1 MRHSFLSRKSRA
13 SSNMFTS
20 RPWRKRKEFPMQ
32 RNLQA
37 IWMVARREFVDQFR
51 DWRIVVPML
60 LLVSLFPFIADDTTR
75 QAISFMNRYGGD
87 LILDNLIPFVVLVI
101 GFFPLSFTLVVALE
115 SFVGEKE
122 RGTIEPLLSSPI
134 EDTHM
139 YMGKLLVGIA
149 TPLVFSYASIGIYLI
164 LVSQRNV
171 QFPSP
176 YMLALIL
183 LLTFAHA
190 VLMVSSAI
198 IISVQATSIRAAN
211 LLASFVVVPVA
222 FLLQGETVLIFW
234 GNEDVLWYAIVGVT
248 LLATLLVRLGLS
260 HFRREYLLGREID
273 TVNFKWLG
281 RTFRNRFKGQ
291 ASSIGEWYRTELPI
305 TLRQLR
311 QPLMI
316 VIALGV
322 IAGIVSYMWVVTNVP
337 SYIDLSPERIDE
349 FRTFI
354 ADNLTNLDSLGERLP
369 APVLFYHN
377 ARTTVAFLLLG
388 LVSFGTLGLTL
399 FIGNIALVGGVLG
412 AAQLVG
418 YSPLLAF
425 AVGILP
431 HGIFELSAILL
442 ATAAM
447 LKVGAQLVTPQPDKS
462 LGEILLLSLVDWFRD
477 FVGIVLPFLALA
489 ALIEIYLTPLLI
501 KLAFPYL

>member
-1 MRHSFLSRKSRA
+1 
-13 SSNMFTS
+13 
-20 RPWRKRKEFPMQ
+20 MQ
-32 RNLQA
+32 RNFSA
-37 IWMVARREFVDQFR
+37 IWMVAQREFTDQLR
-51 DWRIVVPML
+51 DWRIVVPMF
-60 LLVSLFPFIADDTTR
+60 LLVTLFPFIADDTTR
-75 QAISFMNRYGGD
+75 QAVNFMNRFGGS

-134 EDTHM
+134 EDRHM
-139 YMGKLLVGIA
+139 YLGKLLVGIT
-149 TPLVFSYASIGIYLI
+149 TPLLFSFASIGIYLI
-164 LVSQRNV
+164 LVARRDV
-171 QFPSP
+171 AFPGA
-176 YMLALIL
+176 YMLALIF

-198 IISVQATSIRAAN
+198 VISVQATTIRAAN
-211 LLASFVVVPVA
+211 LLASFIVVPVA
-222 FLLQGETVLIFW
+222 FLLQGETILIFW
-234 GNEDVLWYAIVGVT
+234 GNEDVLWLAIIGVT
-248 LLATLLVRLGLS
+248 LLATLLVRLGLA

-273 TVNFKWLG
+273 TINLKWIG
-281 RTFRNRFKGQ
+281 RTFRNRFRGN
-291 ASSIGEWYRTELPI
+291 ATSVREWYRTELPV

-316 VIALGV
+316 VIGLGLV
-322 IAGIVSYMWVVTNVP
+322 AGIISYMWVVANVP
-337 SYIDLSPERIDE
+337 AYIDLSPERIGE

-354 ADNLTNLDSLGERLP
+354 ADNLSNLDSLGHRLP
-369 APVLFYHN
+369 VPLLFYHN

-399 FIGNIALVGGVLG
+399 FIGNVALVGGVLG
-412 AAQLVG
+412 AAHLVG

-425 AVGILP
+425 AAGILP
-431 HGIFELSAILL
+431 HGMFELTAIFL

-462 LGEILLLSLVDWFRD
+462 LGETLLISLADWFRV
-477 FVGIVLPFLALA
+477 FVGVVLPFLAIA
-489 ALIEIYLTPLLI
+489 ALIEIYLTPILI

>member
-1 MRHSFLSRKSRA
+1 MR
-13 SSNMFTS
+13 
-20 RPWRKRKEFPMQ
+20 

-37 IWMVARREFVDQFR
+37 IWMIARREFVDQFR

-75 QAISFMNRYGGD
+75 QAIRFMNRYGGD

-122 RGTIEPLLSSPI
+122 RGTIEPLLSSPL
-134 EDTHM
+134 EDRHM
-139 YMGKLLVGIA
+139 YLGKLLVGIT
-149 TPLVFSYASIGIYLI
+149 TPLAFSYASIGIYLI
-164 LVSQRNV
+164 LVARRDV
-171 QFPSP
+171 QFPSA

-198 IISVQATSIRAAN
+198 VISVQATTIRAAN

-234 GNEDVLWYAIVGVT
+234 GNEDVLWYAIVAVT
-248 LLATLLVRLGLS
+248 LLAALLVRLGLS

-273 TVNFKWLG
+273 TLNFKLIG
-281 RTFRNRFKGQ
+281 RKFLNRFVGNAK
-291 ASSIGEWYRTELPI
+291 SVGEWYRNELPL

-316 VIALGV
+316 VVLLAIV
-322 IAGIVSYMWVVTNVP
+322 SSIVSYFWVINYVP
-337 SYIDLSPERIDE
+337 KYVNLTPERVGNI
-349 FRTFI
+349 RTFV
-354 ADNLTNLDSLGERLP
+354 ASNLMDMDNLSNHIP
-369 APVLFYHN
+369 APLLFIHN
-377 ARTTVAFLLLG
+377 ARTTVAFLVLG
-388 LVSFGTLGLTL
+388 LVSFATLGLTL
-399 FIGNIALVGGVLG
+399 FLGNMALIGGVLG
-412 AAQLVG
+412 AASLVG
-418 YSPLLAF
+418 YSPLLTF
-425 AVGILP
+425 IVGVLP
-431 HGIFELSAILL
+431 HGIFELTAVFL

-447 LKVGAQLVTPQPDKS
+447 LRAGAQLVTPQTDRS
-462 LGEILLLSLVDWFRD
+462 LGEIFLVSLADWFRV
-477 FVGIVLPFLALA
+477 FIGIV
-489 ALIEIYLTPLLI
+489 IPLLAI
-501 KLAFPYL
+501 AAIIEVYVTPFFIRLAFPYL

>member
-1 MRHSFLSRKSRA
+1 
-13 SSNMFTS
+13 
-20 RPWRKRKEFPMQ
+20 MQ
-32 RNLQA
+32 RNSST
-37 IWMVARREFVDQFR
+37 IWMVAQREFIDQFR
-51 DWRIVVPML
+51 DWRIVVPMFV
-60 LLVSLFPFIADDTTR
+60 LVTLFPFIADDTTR
-75 QAISFMNRYGGD
+75 QAVNFMNRFGGSI
-87 LILDNLIPFVVLVI
+87 ILDHLIPFVVLVI

-134 EDTHM
+134 DDRHM
-139 YMGKLLVGIA
+139 YLGKLLVGIT
-149 TPLVFSYASIGIYLI
+149 TPLVFSYVSIGIYLI
-164 LVSQRNV
+164 LVSHRNV
-171 QFPSP
+171 AFPSA
-176 YMLALIL
+176 YMLTLIF

-198 IISVQATSIRAAN
+198 VISVQATTIRAAN

-234 GNEDVLWYAIVGVT
+234 GNEDVLWFAIVGVT
-248 LLATLLVRLGLS
+248 LLATLLVRLGLA

-273 TVNFKWLG
+273 TINVKWIG
-281 RTFRNRFKGQ
+281 STFRDRFKGQ
-291 ASSIGEWYRTELPI
+291 ATSVREWYRIELPI

-316 VIALGV
+316 VFGLAV
-322 IAGIVSYMWVVTNVP
+322 IAGIASYMWVVTNVP
-337 SYIDLSPERIDE
+337 SYIELTPDRIDQ
-349 FRTFI
+349 FKTFI
-354 ADNLTNLDSLGERLP
+354 ADNLANLDSLGERLP

-412 AAQLVG
+412 AAHLVG

-425 AVGILP
+425 IAGILP
-431 HGIFELSAILL
+431 HGIFELSAIFL

-462 LGEILLLSLVDWFRD
+462 LGETLLLSLADWFRI
-477 FVGIVLPFLALA
+477 FVGIVLPFLAIA
-489 ALIEIYLTPLLI
+489 AVIEIYLTPLLI

>member
-1 MRHSFLSRKSRA
+1 
-13 SSNMFTS
+13 
-20 RPWRKRKEFPMQ
+20 MQ
-32 RNLQA
+32 RNSST
-37 IWMVARREFVDQFR
+37 IWMVAQREFIDQFR
-51 DWRIVVPML
+51 DWRIVVPMFV
-60 LLVSLFPFIADDTTR
+60 LVTLFPFIADDTTR
-75 QAISFMNRYGGD
+75 QAVNFMNRFGGS
-87 LILDNLIPFVVLVI
+87 LILDHLIPFVVLVI

-134 EDTHM
+134 EDRHM
-139 YMGKLLVGIA
+139 YLGKLLVGIT

-164 LVSQRNV
+164 LVSHRNV

-198 IISVQATSIRAAN
+198 VISVQATTIRAAN

-234 GNEDVLWYAIVGVT
+234 GNEDVLWFAIIGVT
-248 LLATLLVRLGLS
+248 LLAALLVRLGLS

-273 TVNFKWLG
+273 TINFKWVG
-281 RTFRNRFKGQ
+281 RTFRHRFQGQ
-291 ASSIGEWYRTELPI
+291 AKSVAEWYRSELPL
-305 TLRQLR
+305 TLRQLH

-316 VIALGV
+316 VIGLSV
-322 IAGIVSYMWVVTNVP
+322 IAGIASYMWVITNVP
-337 SYIDLSPERIDE
+337 AYIDLTPERVDQ
-349 FRTFI
+349 FKTFI
-354 ADNLTNLDSLGERLP
+354 ADNLTNLDSLGEQLP
-369 APVLFYHN
+369 APVLFLHN

-412 AAQLVG
+412 AAHLVG

-425 AVGILP
+425 AAGILP
-431 HGIFELSAILL
+431 HGLFELSAIIL

-447 LKVGAQLVTPQPDKS
+447 LKATAQLVTPQPDKS
-462 LGEILLLSLVDWFRD
+462 LGETLLLSLADWFRI
-477 FVGIVLPFLALA
+477 FVGIVLPFLAIA
-489 ALIEIYLTPLLI
+489 AVIEIYVTPLLI